1 MKRVYRKSEHS
12 PEAKA
17 RLQAMRDHFHRT
29 RPSVE
34 ALVASGEYA
43 EPIKHGVTLEAMQ
56 IAFLLKQAREEAA
69 LSLAEVARR
78 SGLDRSAISRLENG
92 VYENTT
98 INTLSRL
105 ADAYGKR
112 FIIQLVDEAC

>member
-1 MKRVYRKSEHS
+1 MKRMYRKSEHS
-12 PEAKA
+12 PDEKA
-17 RLQAMRDHFHRT
+17 RLQAIRDHFHRA
-29 RPSVE
+29 RPSVD

-56 IAFLLKQAREEAA
+56 IAFLLKQAREEAD

-78 SGLDRSAISRLENG
+78 CGLDRSAISRLENG

-112 FIIQLVDEAC
+112 FVLQLVDEEC